1 MSGLD
6 EAQHSLETTLSH
18 LVARILSAESEGYE
32 TDPANRA
39 KRGPDYVRPDE
50 GISLSNGLKIESV
63 SRSEGN
69 FTPSGAG
76 RSIWLT

>member
-1 MSGLD
+1 MK
-6 EAQHSLETTLSH
+6 
-18 LVARILSAESEGYE
+18 RNILSRQVSAIWSLGSCSQKAKGYE
-32 TDPANRA
+32 TDPANLA

-69 FTPSGAG
+69 FEPSGAG